1 MSEFP
6 RLKTGA
12 VLQYPAERQVGYA
25 TQVFR
30 FIDGSEQRCRERG
43 GPRHRWIIRLDQ
55 LDESELASIEEFFAA
70 QQGRSGEFAFT
81 DPWDG
86 QQYPSCSIE
95 QDELTLS
102 FLEANRG
109 QTVLVIREN
118 RG

>member
-12 VLQYPAERQVGYA
+12 VLQYPAEKLLAYA

-30 FIDGSEQRCRERG
+30 FVDGSEQRCPDYGAPQRQ
-43 GPRHRWIIRLDQ
+43 WIIRLDRV
-55 LDESELASIEEFFAA
+55 DESELALIEEFFQA
-70 QQGRSGEFAFT
+70 QQGRAGEFAFT

-86 QQYPSCSIE
+86 QRYPSCSI
-95 QDELTLS
+95 QHDELTLS
-102 FLEANRG
+102 FEDVNQG
-109 QTVLVIREN
+109 QTTLVIREN

>member
-12 VLQYPAERQVGYA
+12 VLQYPAEKLIAYS
-25 TQVFR
+25 TQIFR
-30 FIDGSEQRCRERG
+30 FVDGSEQRCRSYG
-43 GPRHRWIIRLDQ
+43 GPRRRWVIRLDQ
-55 LDESELASIEEFFAA
+55 LDEGELAQLEEFFVA
-70 QQGRSGEFAFT
+70 QQGRAGEFAFT

-102 FLEANRG
+102 LLGADRG
-109 QTVLVIREN
+109 QTILVIREN